1 MYSLGLGVG
10 FTSRLCSQ
18 CLIMGAGAGKDCGG
32 DVGTGA
38 LKNEGNFGDNTV
50 SLLNVCFFRAGLP
63 RRFYRWKFLE
73 HVPRVRTLS
82 KSGRGLLQKTR

>member
-10 FTSRLCSQ
+10 FTSRQCSQ

-38 LKNEGNFGDNTV
+38 FKNEGNFADNTV
-50 SLLNVCFFRAGLP
+50 SLLNVCFFAQVYLGVSIGGSFLNMCRAFE
-63 RRFYRWKFLE
+63 R
-73 HVPRVRTLS
+73 
-82 KSGRGLLQKTR
+82 